1 VPKALGGLL
10 GGTDGAKSKRVM
22 DTLMQMNKL
31 DVNALQRA
39 YDGA

>member
-1 VPKALGGLL
+1 LLGRLL
-10 GGTDGAKSKRVM
+10 GGSDGAKSKRVM
-22 DTLMQMNKL
+22 DALMQMNKL